1 MADKL
6 PQNTSEL
13 LSEIDREW
21 LELQK
26 VIKKLTNEQ
35 MTAPD
40 PGGWSPKDNLAH
52 LADWMHIMCEAHLN
66 KKPVHEVME
75 MDAATLAG
83 LTEDEENAMLFER
96 SRNRPTAEVLAGL
109 DNTYAKVVEALK
121 KTPFADLMKPIR
133 DNDPEKR
140 PVILSVL
147 GNTSEHFVEHRR
159 IIERKFKPT

>member
-26 VIKKLTNEQ
+26 AIKKLTPEQ

-52 LADWMHIMCEAHLN
+52 LAAWMHIMREAHLN

-75 MDAATLAG
+75 MDAA
-83 LTEDEENAMLFER
+83 
-96 SRNRPTAEVLAGL
+96 
-109 DNTYAKVVEALK
+109 ALGG
-121 KTPFADLMKPIR
+121 AR
-133 DNDPEKR
+133 
-140 PVILSVL
+140 
-147 GNTSEHFVEHRR
+147 
-159 IIERKFKPT
+159 

>member
-6 PQNTSEL
+6 PQNMSEL

-21 LELQK
+21 QELQK
-26 VIKKLTNEQ
+26 AIKKITPEQ
-35 MTAPD
+35 MTAAD

-52 LADWMHIMCEAHLN
+52 LAAWMHFMHEAHLN
-66 KKPVHEVME
+66 KKPAHEVLG

-83 LTEDEENAMLFER
+83 LDEDGENAILFER
-96 SRNRPTAEVLAGL
+96 YRNLPTAEVLSWLGS
-109 DNTYAKVVEALK
+109 TYAKVVESLK

-140 PVILSVL
+140 PVIKSVL
-147 GNTSEHFVEHRR
+147 GNTSEHFEEHLRV
-159 IIERKFKPT
+159 IERKFKV

>member
-6 PQNTSEL
+6 PQSMSEL

-21 LELQK
+21 QELQK
-26 VIKKLTNEQ
+26 AIKKITPEQ

-52 LADWMHIMCEAHLN
+52 LADWMHFMLEAHLN
-66 KKPVHEVME
+66 KRPAHEVME
-75 MDAATLAG
+75 IDAATLAG
-83 LTEDEENAMLFER
+83 LNEDEENAILFER
-96 SRNRPTAEVLAGL
+96 SRNRPTAEVLAWL
-109 DNTYAKVVEALK
+109 DSTYAKVVEALK

-147 GNTSEHFVEHRR
+147 GNTSEHFAEHRR
-159 IIERKFKPT
+159 TIERKLNS

>member
-1 MADKL
+1 
-6 PQNTSEL
+6 
-13 LSEIDREW
+13 
-21 LELQK
+21 
-26 VIKKLTNEQ
+26 

-52 LADWMHIMCEAHLN
+52 LAAWMHIMREAHLN

-83 LTEDEENAMLFER
+83 LDEDGENAILFER
-96 SRNRPTAEVLAGL
+96 NRKRTTAEVLAWL
-109 DNTYAKVVEALK
+109 DGTHTEVVETLK
-121 KTPFADLMKPIR
+121 RMPFADLMQPLR
-133 DNDPEKR
+133 DNDPEMR
-140 PVILSVL
+140 LVIMSVL

>member
-6 PQNTSEL
+6 PQNMSEL

-21 LELQK
+21 QELQK
-26 VIKKLTNEQ
+26 AIKKLTPEQ

-52 LADWMHIMCEAHLN
+52 LATWMDIMCEAHLI
-66 KKPVHEVME
+66 KKPAHEVMG

-83 LTEDEENAMLFER
+83 LDEDGENAILFER
-96 SRNRPTAEVLAGL
+96 YRNLPTAEVLAWL
-109 DNTYAKVVEALK
+109 NSTYAKVVEVLK
-121 KTPFADLMKPIR
+121 KKPFADLMKPIR

-140 PVILSVL
+140 QVILSVL

-159 IIERKFKPT
+159 VIERKFKV

>member
-6 PQNTSEL
+6 PQNTPEL

-21 LELQK
+21 QELQK
-26 VIKKLTNEQ
+26 AIKKITPEQ

-52 LADWMHIMCEAHLN
+52 LADWMHFMLEAHLN
-66 KKPVHEVME
+66 KRPAHEVME
-75 MDAATLAG
+75 IDAATLAG
-83 LTEDEENAMLFER
+83 LNEDEENAILFER
-96 SRNRPTAEVLAGL
+96 SRNRPTAEVLAWL
-109 DNTYAKVVEALK
+109 DSTYAKVVETLK

-159 IIERKFKPT
+159 VIERKFKPT